1 MKFFQT
7 ISQTLRIGEYILWKI
22 LYYFKLALWRLFTF
36 WGLGATPI
44 RERHWI
50 QNPNQN
56 KKLNIISWITVTKF
70 TVLSKKI
77 YIYSL

>member
-7 ISQTLRIGEYILWKI
+7 ISQTLRIGKYILWKT
-22 LYYFKLALWRLFTF
+22 LHYFKLALWRLFAF

-44 RERHWI
+44 REQHWI

-56 KKLNIISWITVTKF
+56 KKLNIIS
-70 TVLSKKI
+70 
-77 YIYSL
+77 